1 MRDRRGSTSLRV
13 LERALL
19 IVGALSAGWYAWTIV
34 ETHGHQEEARQA
46 LARVIVEQ
54 PRAAAVA
61 ATPLRAAADSRVLGQ
76 IDVPRL
82 RLSAIVVNTDD
93 DDALGFAVGYLPDS
107 PLPWESGNSVF
118 AAHRDGLFRPLR
130 SIRAGDEIALTT
142 RHGSLQYRVRR
153 TLVVGPRDVW
163 VLGAVPHV
171 DLTLVTCFPFSWV
184 GRAPERFIVQAEK
197 K

>member
-1 MRDRRGSTSLRV
+1 
-13 LERALL
+13 
-19 IVGALSAGWYAWTIV
+19 
-34 ETHGHQEEARQA
+34 
-46 LARVIVEQ
+46 
-54 PRAAAVA
+54 
-61 ATPLRAAADSRVLGQ
+61 
-76 IDVPRL
+76 
-82 RLSAIVVNTDD
+82 
-93 DDALGFAVGYLPDS
+93 
-107 PLPWESGNSVF
+107 VF